1 MKIHSFLLVVAIA
14 ITVFILSCGLTG
26 EVGGEGNDS
35 TPSSSTAFQNPSSPS
50 VGGLSSGSTFA
61 YGSLPYKGQIYKTIA
76 IGNQTWM
83 AENLN
88 YNSTNSRCYGDNP
101 NNCKKY
107 GRLYNWA
114 TAKTSCPTGWH
125 LPSQIEWNIITA
137 YIGGASS
144 EGKKL
149 KATSGWNINGN
160 GTDEIGFSAL
170 PGGYGS
176 SGGNFNYVGNSG
188 CWWSSGEYNS
198 SHAYYCSIDYDSDS
212 ANCDEYDKSD
222 LFSVRCLQD

>member
-1 MKIHSFLLVVAIA
+1 MKIHIFLLTVAIA
-14 ITVFILSCGLTG
+14 TTVFILSCGLTG
-26 EVGGEGNDS
+26 EVGGDGNGS
-35 TPSSSTAFQNPSSPS
+35 TSSSSMASPNPSSSR
-50 VGGLSSGSTFA
+50 VGGLSSGSAFA
-61 YGSLPYKGQIYKTIA
+61 YGSLRYEGQIYKTIV

-88 YNSTNSRCYGDNP
+88 YNATNSRCYGDNP
-101 NNCKKY
+101 NNCTKY

-125 LPSQIEWNIITA
+125 LPSQVEWNIMTA

-160 GTDEIGFSAL
+160 GTDEYGFSAL
-170 PGGYGS
+170 PGGYGNSDGSFGSIGDNGSWWSASELTS
-176 SGGNFNYVGNSG
+176 SG
-188 CWWSSGEYNS
+188 
-198 SHAYYCSIDYDSDS
+198 AYGRNMYYYSED
-212 ANCDEYDKSD
+212 ANWFGTIRSNLY
-222 LFSVRCLQD
+222 SVRCIQE